1 MTGSLRLLLIALVVG
16 CAALAGGGCRL
27 MDAPP
32 SVILAN
38 KIPPL
43 KPPPDAIAI
52 DIVFVERPEGDRLLG
67 PELWSNVDE
76 VGTLDLASR
85 NRLRENGFRVGIVG
99 TRPPVAIQTLLGLRT
114 DFALEPDAEKQKLL
128 VGRQTS
134 LRSGGETVIQTTN
147 ILEQCRIKARGEPG
161 APEKE
166 YQLARGQFRVR
177 VERKEDGWTRL
188 EFTPEIHHGK
198 HQLRPVAGQDGWE
211 YNAAQQSDTYH
222 HERFAVTLGVG
233 EMAIIST
240 QAAPDDKPDRCTL
253 GRMFFVGE
261 SVRDDGQTGI
271 QRMLIVR
278 VSNMGMEEDPWR
290 EQGGIVNAP
299 MTNDE

>member
-1 MTGSLRLLLIALVVG
+1 MTGSVRLLLFALVVG
-16 CAALAGGGCRL
+16 FTALAGGGCSL
-27 MDAPP
+27 MDTPP
-32 SVILAN
+32 SVVLAN

-76 VGTLDLASR
+76 VGTLDLSTR

-114 DFALEPDAEKQKLL
+114 DFALEPDAEQQKLL
-128 VGRQTS
+128 VGRQAS

-147 ILEQCRIKARGEPG
+147 ILERCRIKTRGEPG
-161 APEKE
+161 APEKAYE
-166 YQLARGQFRVR
+166 LARGQFRVR
-177 VERKEDGWTRL
+177 VERQGDGWTRL

-198 HQLRPVAGQDGWE
+198 HQLRPVPGLDGWQ
-211 YNAAQQSDTYH
+211 YNAAQQSDAYH
-222 HERFAVTLGVG
+222 HERFAVNLGVG
-233 EMAIIST
+233 EMALIST
-240 QAAPDDKPDRCTL
+240 QPAPDEKPDRCTL

-261 SVRDDGQTGI
+261 SVRDDGRDGI
-271 QRMLIVR
+271 QRLLLIR
-278 VSNMGMEEDPWR
+278 VSNMAMDEDPWGEESGSR
-290 EQGGIVNAP
+290 Q
-299 MTNDE
+299 